1 MTEINIFHPPKGGV
15 RFSAL
20 CPAIPGITFE
30 GEPVNRRTRGL
41 LAVAA
46 ASVTVVSGVAFA
58 PAAIAAPAEDPTPA
72 AAQRLD
78 NRPGPLTERQN
89 ERRKAAQKLILSGQ
103 ASPGEDGVV
112 QLGPDK
118 YYQAAITGTD
128 RVFTILSEFGDQGSG
143 KLGTTPGPLHNQIP
157 EPDRTVNNS
166 THWVEDF
173 NKASYE
179 DLFFGSGES
188 FADFY
193 TKQSSGN
200 YTVDG
205 EVSDWVKVPGN
216 ASTYGDNS
224 VEDYGGSWQFIED
237 TGNAWYAAQK
247 AANKTD
253 DEIKAELASFDV
265 WDRYDADGDGNFDE
279 PDGYLDHFQAVHA
292 GEGEDAGGG
301 AQGEDAIWS
310 HRWYVN
316 STDYGTTGPAGA
328 KFGGAQIGDTGFWI
342 GDYTVEAENGGLGV
356 FAHEFGHDLGL
367 PDFYDTNG
375 GENSTAFWTLM
386 SSGSWLNH
394 GGDDIGTTPGYM
406 GPWEK
411 LQLGWLDYSVVEP
424 GQGGSYT
431 LSPAALQAEGQDQA
445 LVIDVPDEEVTQDY
459 VTPNGGHAWW
469 TSSADDLNTT
479 LTRTLDLSSVRS
491 ATVSA
496 KAWYDIEAGYDYLYG
511 EYSTD
516 GGTNWTTVGT
526 LSDTSN
532 GKWTTLKY
540 AVPGGNANTLFRF
553 RYQSDGGVHLAGA
566 FIDDI
571 VVKSGGTT
579 LLTDDVEKG
588 DNGWTAAGGFK
599 ISTGSETSSGDR
611 YYLVENRTYVGYDE
625 TLRDGPYQF
634 DKAYTAP
641 DHVERFPFQDGMLV
655 WAVDETYTDNNTI
668 DHQGH
673 GLALPVDAR
682 PVKFTYPDGT
692 GPSNRRQPF
701 DATFGLKPFDAV
713 SLHKEIL
720 VGKGKSQ
727 TVQSVAAV
735 GTTAGE
741 ARQATF
747 SDADPNAFFSS
758 TNPLGGVYVAGHG
771 VTATVTSQVTGGA
784 MTVDVANPAE

>member
-1 MTEINIFHPPKGGV
+1 
-15 RFSAL
+15 
-20 CPAIPGITFE
+20 
-30 GEPVNRRTRGL
+30 VNRRMRGMV
-41 LAVAA
+41 AVAA
-46 ASVTVVSGVAFA
+46 AGVTVLAGAAFG
-58 PAAIAAPAEDPTPA
+58 PAAVAAPADGPTSDTA

-112 QLGPDK
+112 QLAGDK
-118 YYQAAITGTD
+118 YYQAAVTGTD
-128 RVFTILSEFGDQGSG
+128 QVFTILSEFGDSGSG
-143 KLGTTPGPLHNQIP
+143 KLGTAPGPLHNEIP
-157 EPDRTVNNS
+157 KPDRAVNNS
-166 THWVEDF
+166 THWVENF
-173 NKASYE
+173 NQASYE
-179 DLFFGSGES
+179 DLFFGDGES
-188 FADFY
+188 FKDFY
-193 TKQSSGN
+193 EKQSSGH
-200 YTVDG
+200 YSVAG
-205 EVSDWVKVPGN
+205 EVSDWVTVPGN

-224 VEDYGGSWQFIED
+224 VEDYGGAWQFIED

-253 DEIKAELASFDV
+253 DQIKAELASFDV
-265 WDRYDADGDGNFDE
+265 WDRYDADADGNFDE
-279 PDGYLDHFQAVHA
+279 PDGYIDHFQAVHA

-328 KFGGAQIGDTGFWI
+328 EFGGTQIGDTGYWI

-356 FAHEFGHDLGL
+356 FAHEYGHDLGL
-367 PDFYDTNG
+367 PDLYDTAG
-375 GENSTAFWTLM
+375 GENDTAFWSLM

-394 GGDDIGTTPGYM
+394 GTNDIGTTPGYM

-411 LQLGWLDYSVVEP
+411 LQLGWLDYSVVNT
-424 GQGGSYT
+424 GTKDAAFT
-431 LSPAALQAEGQDQA
+431 LSPAALQTDGQDQA
-445 LVIDVPDEEVTQDY
+445 LVIDVPDQEVTQDY
-459 VTPNGGHAWW
+459 VTPPGGHAWW

-479 LTRTLDLSSVRS
+479 LTRSLDLSTVRS

-496 KAWYDIEAGYDYLYG
+496 SAWYDIEAGYDYLYG

-516 GGTNWTTVGT
+516 GGEHWTTVGT

-532 GKWTTLKY
+532 GRWTTVKY
-540 AVPGGNANTLFRF
+540 AVPGGNAQTLFRF

-566 FIDDI
+566 FLDDI
-571 VVKSGGTT
+571 SVKSGGTT
-579 LLTDDVEKG
+579 LFTDDVESGENK
-588 DNGWTAAGGFK
+588 WTAEGGFK
-599 ISTGSETSSGDR
+599 ISTGSEVSSGDR
-611 YYLVENRTYVGYDE
+611 YYLVENRTYVGYDD
-625 TLRDGPYQF
+625 TLRTGPYQF

-641 DHVERFPFQDGMLV
+641 DHVERFSFQDGLLV
-655 WAVDETYTDNNTI
+655 WAIDETYTDNNTI
-668 DHQGH
+668 DHPGH

-682 PVKFTYPDGT
+682 PVKFTYPDGS

-701 DATFGLKPFDAV
+701 DATFGLQQLDPV
-713 SLHKEIL
+713 SLHKEIV

-735 GTTAGE
+735 GSTGTE
-741 ARQATF
+741 TQQATF
-747 SDADPNAFFSS
+747 SDTDPNAFFSS

-771 VTATVTSQVTGGA
+771 VSVTVTSQVTSGIMG
-784 MTVDVANPAE
+784 VLVNNPQ